1 MECYLQMFTKNAKM
15 FQFLTVYVTAT
26 NNSAA
31 TVAEGA
37 EAGNDKDGKVV
48 MEDKEEKEK
57 KPWKYL
63 EGSNG
68 FFIHKNMAE
77 NWCGSSPE
85 WGESTVA
92 MAQ

>member
-1 MECYLQMFTKNAKM
+1 MDLIYLSKTSLISQNFPLCSRKS
-15 FQFLTVYVTAT
+15 F
-26 NNSAA
+26 
-31 TVAEGA
+31 GA
-37 EAGNDKDGKVV
+37 DSRRDNKDDEISV

-57 KPWKYL
+57 KPWKCL

-68 FFIHKNMAE
+68 FFIYKNMAE